1 LNPKTKKYIITGI
14 KLTISIALIYYI
26 FFVKLHIFDI
36 FSHYKNANW
45 AYIFIAVILYVLSQA
60 LSVFRLDYY
69 FRDIN
74 LDLSYKS
81 NARLYF
87 LGMFYNTF
95 VPGGIGGDAYK
106 VYVLNKNYKISLK
119 EISQAVFLDKII
131 LIFFSNLTDYPW
143 VQYGSLILSL
153 IGFIAVPFILGMI
166 FPIHKKTF
174 YNSMIYSIV
183 LQLIQVG
190 MLYFVLEGLNIHPE
204 NFSIYLL
211 IFLVSGIL
219 SIISF
224 SGFGIREAVFMYA
237 AHRFNFDETLATSAA
252 FIFSIITISIS
263 FIGII
268 YLFKGVKIEE
278 KKKKTN
284 ISF

>member
-1 LNPKTKKYIITGI
+1 MV
-14 KLTISIALIYYI
+14 LIYYI

-45 AYIFIAVILYVLSQA
+45 FYIFIAVVLYVASQA
-60 LSVFRLDYY
+60 LSIFRLDYY

-131 LIFFSNLTDYPW
+131 GLFSMILIIVFLIFLSNLTDYPI
-143 VQYGSLILSL
+143 VQYGSLAVSL
-153 IGFIAVPFILGMI
+153 IGFVAVPLILGRF

-190 MLYFVLEGLNIHPE
+190 MLYFVLEGLNIHPD

-263 FIGII
+263 FIVII